1 MQEKV
6 TENIKKKDLYRM
18 KCDLTHKFYFLQ
30 LTTVL
35 KNFNQYQIL
44 KYTELKHENKTNYF
58 ATVKREEFIIPYR
71 NR

>member
-6 TENIKKKDLYRM
+6 TENLKKKDLYRM
-18 KCDLTHKFYFLQ
+18 KCDLTLKFSFLQ

-44 KYTELKHENKTNYF
+44 KYTELKHENKTN
-58 ATVKREEFIIPYR
+58 
-71 NR
+71 